1 MLCEG
6 VESGVLCCPRSPLR
20 PIAAS
25 LSNHTSLQV
34 AMNWEPN
41 AWNERKWIVA
51 QGEGLWKHVDRGK
64 FGI

>member
-1 MLCEG
+1 
-6 VESGVLCCPRSPLR
+6 
-20 PIAAS
+20 
-25 LSNHTSLQV
+25 
-34 AMNWEPN
+34 MNWEPN